1 MKKVFKENFK
11 FIIVLVLIFV
21 LFFIKFPYYIDA
33 PGGIDDVSK
42 KISIEGY
49 ESLGSFNLAFV
60 REYRATIPTLI
71 FSAFNKDW
79 KILKLEDVLLDEED
93 NASYLLRDKILLQ
106 ESISNAISVAYTYA
120 SKEIKVISN
129 KMIVTYIDTNAKTDL
144 NVNDQIISIDNVKI
158 NAKSDIKNIVNAKNI
173 GDIINIEVYNKDK
186 KYNRYAYIIE
196 EDNSKKIGLI
206 VSNIREYDT
215 QPKVSVKTDKNESG
229 SSGGLITAL
238 SIYNS
243 LTKEDITHGLTI
255 VGTGTIDI
263 EGNVGSIGGVEYK
276 LKSAVKAKADLFL
289 VPVGE
294 NYDSALRL
302 KEENNYN
309 IKIVGVSTFKEAID
323 YLSSIK

>member
-1 MKKVFKENFK
+1 MKKLLKENFK
-11 FIIVLVLIFV
+11 FIIVLILIIV
-21 LFFIKFPYYIDA
+21 LFSIKFPYYIDA
-33 PGGIDDVSK
+33 PGGIDDVSR

-49 ESLGSFNLAFV
+49 ESSGSFNLAFV

-71 FSAFNKDW
+71 LSAFNKDW
-79 KILKLEDVLLDEED
+79 KILKSEDVLLDEEN

-120 SKEIKVISN
+120 SKDIKVISN
-129 KMIVTYIDTNAKTDL
+129 KIIVTYVDTNAKTNL
-144 NVNDQIISIDNVKI
+144 NVNDQIISIDNIKI
-158 NAKSDIKNIVNAKNI
+158 NTKSDIENIVNTKNI
-173 GDIINIEVYNKDK
+173 GDIINIEVYNKGK

-206 VSNIREYDT
+206 ISNIREYDT
-215 QPKVSVKTDKNESG
+215 HPEVSVKTDKNESG

-238 SIYNS
+238 SIYDS

-302 KEENNYN
+302 KEKNNYN
-309 IKIVGVSTFKEAID
+309 IEIVGISTFREAID

>member
-1 MKKVFKENFK
+1 MKKAFKENFK

-21 LFFIKFPYYIDA
+21 LFFVKFPYYIDA
-33 PGGIDDVSK
+33 PGGIDDVSR

-49 ESLGSFNLAFV
+49 ESSGSFNLAFV
-60 REYRATIPTLI
+60 REYRATVPTLI

-93 NASYLLRDKILLQ
+93 NTSYLLRDKILLQ

-129 KMIVTYIDTNAKTDL
+129 KMIVTYIDANAKTNL

-158 NAKSDIKNIVNAKNI
+158 NAKSDIESIVNAKNI
-173 GDIINIEVYNKDK
+173 GDVINIEVYNKNK

-229 SSGGLITAL
+229 SSGGLIVAL

-243 LTKEDITHGLTI
+243 LIKEDITHGLTI

-302 KEENNYN
+302 KEENNYS

-323 YLSSIK
+323 YLSSIN